1 MLSQTFP
8 WCRVF
13 SSGLLWMGTPHPNP
27 TSPLTLASHAHPHG
41 GPLQKQNIVTLDSG
55 ILRPGPDPVDL
66 TFLTIYY
73 LIKKK
78 KLSTVD
84 VSKVFK
90 YLVQNVPLNCI
101 PSSHF
106 PYCILPRTKIS
117 IKVENEGKVWQCPF
131 LRATMNC
138 VTLSLA
144 GCLGAQMSLSPQLRK
159 WFP

>member
-8 WCRVF
+8 WCQVF

-27 TSPLTLASHAHPHG
+27 TSPLTLASPHAHPHG
-41 GPLQKQNIVTLDSG
+41 RPLQKQNIVTLDSG

-73 LIKKK
+73 SIKKKK
-78 KLSTVD
+78 KLSSVD

-90 YLVQNVPLNCI
+90 YLVQNVTLNCI

-106 PYCILPRTKIS
+106 PYSILPRTKIS
-117 IKVENEGKVWQCPF
+117 KRLRTKVKCGNVHFSEQP
-131 LRATMNC
+131 
-138 VTLSLA
+138 
-144 GCLGAQMSLSPQLRK
+144 
-159 WFP
+159 